1 MQLTDYEN
9 AALSIAVSMLVN
21 VINHFN
27 VDFIIP
33 ISDIDKNFE
42 KAEERGSVTDGKF
55 LFKVYGKSCDGMNR
69 NLEKNNLHSSDFT
82 KTSFYLSNGS
92 KD

>member
-1 MQLTDYEN
+1 MRFKPPPSVDSNIGWRVEFRTMDLQLTDYEN

-42 KAEERGSVTDGKF
+42 IAE
-55 LFKVYGKSCDGMNR
+55 
-69 NLEKNNLHSSDFT
+69 
-82 KTSFYLSNGS
+82 
-92 KD
+92 